1 MNRPK
6 RPGPGGPPRRRPSGP
21 PRTDFTPGGGP
32 PRRRSP
38 LDVVPQN
45 VEPRF
50 KVLGTGVDRQ
60 GLSSAANPLEMIVI
74 HGYTR
79 EIEEA
84 YQKFNGRP
92 DDFWGRHPQLL
103 EPARKLDE
111 VLAGIMERRR
121 G

>member
-6 RPGPGGPPRRRPSGP
+6 RPGFPTRRKKPAGP

-38 LDVVPQN
+38 LDVVPTN
-45 VEPRF
+45 LEPRF
-50 KVLGTGVDRQ
+50 QVLGTGVDRVILA
-60 GLSSAANPLEMIVI
+60 GSATPLEMIII

-79 EIEEA
+79 EVEDA
-84 YQKFNGRP
+84 FQKFNGRL
-92 DDFWGRHPQLL
+92 DDFWARNPQVL

-111 VLAGIMERRR
+111 VLAGIAERKR
-121 G
+121 

>member
-6 RPGPGGPPRRRPSGP
+6 RPGVPQRRKKPTGP
-21 PRTDFTPGGGP
+21 PRTDFTPGGP

-50 KVLGTGVDRQ
+50 RVLGTGVDRAS
-60 GLSSAANPLEMIVI
+60 LAAAATPLEMIVI

-79 EIEEA
+79 EVEEA
-84 YQKFNGRP
+84 YQKFNGRL
-92 DDFWGRHPQLL
+92 DDFWARNPQLL
-103 EPARKLDE
+103 EPARKLDD
-111 VLAGIMERRR
+111 VLAAIAERKR
-121 G
+121 